1 MRILG
6 LTALSHDAGTAL
18 IDNGTIV
25 SVLEEERHNR
35 FKHTIQFPVQALR
48 IALGQDGAGLRDID
62 VITTPWDPARLRRTF
77 FWAVTRKFPG
87 SLHLMR
93 DGANPA
99 QDGAVIALNQVL
111 RVGLKW
117 NFPKQRQPEIV
128 NVGHHE
134 SHAAMFFVSPFEDAT
149 IVVMDGMGDDSSTSV
164 FTGQGN
170 QIERQWHGTLFDSLG
185 LVYTL
190 VTRHLGFQVFEEGT
204 VMALAALGT
213 NRLVEPMRDLVRL
226 TPDGRFTVNMAY
238 FDYDRY
244 GLIQPFKQK
253 FTDTFG
259 PPRAPGAPLTDHVK
273 DLAFAL
279 QAISEEVILHV
290 VRAARKAHPSR
301 NLVFAGGVALNCVAN
316 AKLKALSGY
325 DRVWVPPCASDT
337 GVPLGSALYHHHQTM
352 CAPRHEVM
360 DHAYYGAAFSDDE
373 IEAALKAVNMTYRR
387 LDDASVI
394 STAAQDLAAGKV
406 VGWYQ
411 GRYEIGPRALG
422 NRSILASP
430 ILPGIRDTINQR
442 VKFREPFRPFAPS
455 VLAERAAEFFEIDQ
469 PDPFMT
475 LAPRV
480 RPEMVGRI
488 PAAVHVDGT
497 ARIQTVEKAANPRYH
512 ALIEAFG
519 RITGVPIV
527 LNTRFNK
534 QEPIVCRPS
543 EAISCFLRTQMDV
556 LVMGNFYTTDRPGQS
571 VSAAQKAFE
580 VAEVNTRGGE

>member
-1 MRILG
+1 
-6 LTALSHDAGTAL
+6 
-18 IDNGTIV
+18 
-25 SVLEEERHNR
+25 
-35 FKHTIQFPVQALR
+35 
-48 IALGQDGAGLRDID
+48 
-62 VITTPWDPARLRRTF
+62 
-77 FWAVTRKFPG
+77 
-87 SLHLMR
+87 
-93 DGANPA
+93 
-99 QDGAVIALNQVL
+99 
-111 RVGLKW
+111 
-117 NFPKQRQPEIV
+117 
-128 NVGHHE
+128 
-134 SHAAMFFVSPFEDAT
+134 
-149 IVVMDGMGDDSSTSV
+149 
-164 FTGQGN
+164 
-170 QIERQWHGTLFDSLG
+170 
-185 LVYTL
+185 
-190 VTRHLGFQVFEEGT
+190 
-204 VMALAALGT
+204 
-213 NRLVEPMRDLVRL
+213 
-226 TPDGRFTVNMAY
+226 
-238 FDYDRY
+238 
-244 GLIQPFKQK
+244 
-253 FTDTFG
+253 
-259 PPRAPGAPLTDHVK
+259 
-273 DLAFAL
+273 
-279 QAISEEVILHV
+279 
-290 VRAARKAHPSR
+290 
-301 NLVFAGGVALNCVAN
+301 
-316 AKLKALSGY
+316 
-325 DRVWVPPCASDT
+325 
-337 GVPLGSALYHHHQTM
+337 
-352 CAPRHEVM
+352 
-360 DHAYYGAAFSDDE
+360 
-373 IEAALKAVNMTYRR
+373 MTYRR

-455 VLAERAAEFFEIDQ
+455 VLAGRAAEFFEIDQ

-527 LNTRFNK
+527 LNTSFNK